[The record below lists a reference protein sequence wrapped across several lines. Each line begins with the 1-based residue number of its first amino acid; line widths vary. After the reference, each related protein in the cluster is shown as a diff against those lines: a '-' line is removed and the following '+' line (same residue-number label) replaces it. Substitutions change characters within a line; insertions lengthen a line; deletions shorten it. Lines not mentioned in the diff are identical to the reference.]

1 MKLQPKVSVS
11 MITYGHEKFIEEA
24 INGVLM
30 QECDFDFELIIS
42 NDCSP
47 DNTDAVIQKILQ
59 NHPKASCITYFNHK
73 KNLGMMPNST
83 FALQQCTGKYI
94 AGCEGDDYWIDPHK
108 LQKQVDFLE
117 ANPDY
122 VLSFHKIKILK
133 SDGSLV
139 SDFITNVPEN
149 YETQETLARLG
160 NYIHTPSI
168 VFRNIIKEY
177 PKDLSISPIGDYFL
191 YMILTEHGKV
201 KYLEDEMAVYRDG
214 VGVWSAQSEY
224 SKNLKTAI
232 THSIIINV
240 LSHNNIVKYILKDRV
255 LNFINIFHSEI
266 KVDDLLQLNTCTFM
280 EKEIYFDLLSK
291 NNFVSNSSLN
301 KYTTKELF
309 TIILKRIIFFFK

>member
-1 MKLQPKVSVS
+1 
-11 MITYGHEKFIEEA
+11 MITYGHEKFIEQA

-30 QECDFDFELIIS
+30 QQGDFELELILS

-47 DNTDAVIQKILQ
+47 DTTDVVIQNIVK

-73 KNLGMMPNST
+73 ENLGMMPNFI
-83 FALQQCTGKYI
+83 FALEQCSGSYV
-94 AGCEGDDYWIDPHK
+94 ALCEGDDYWTDPYK

-122 VLSFHKIKILK
+122 VLSFHKVKILK
-133 SDGSLV
+133 PDGSIV
-139 SDFITNVPEN
+139 PDFITNVPEN

-160 NYIHTPSI
+160 NYIHTPSV
-168 VFRNIIKEY
+168 VFRNIIKEF
-177 PKDLSISPIGDYFL
+177 PKEFSLSPIGDYFL
-191 YMILTEHGKV
+191 YMLLTEHGKL
-201 KYLEDEMAVYRDG
+201 KYLVDEMAVYRDG

-224 SKNLKTAI
+224 FKNLKTAI

-240 LSHNNIVKYILKDRV
+240 LSDNNIVKYILKDRV

-266 KVDDLLQLNTCTFM
+266 KADHLLQLNTCTFM
-280 EKEIYFDLLSK
+280 EKEIYSFLLSK
-291 NNFVSNSSLN
+291 NNVVANSSYT

-309 TIILKRIIFFFK
+309 TIILKRIIKKFFK

>member
-11 MITYGHEKFIEEA
+11 MITYDHEKFIEEA

-94 AGCEGDDYWIDPHK
+94 AACEGDDYWIDPYK

-133 SDGSLV
+133 SDGSLI
-139 SDFITNVPEN
+139 SDFITKVPEN

-177 PKDLSISPIGDYFL
+177 PKELSISPIGDYFL
-191 YMILTEHGKV
+191 YMILTEHGKI
-201 KYLEDEMAVYRDG
+201 KYLEDEMAVYRYG
-214 VGVWSAQSEY
+214 VGVI
-224 SKNLKTAI
+224 SKMDDFMIAC
-232 THSIIINV
+232 
-240 LSHNNIVKYILKDRV
+240 NNIKMYSCMIGAIKNVDVKSILMKRQDMIIEQYGKSFERKTIDTFKFWEIITYTKKKILK
-255 LNFINIFHSEI
+255 IIFNPKKS
-266 KVDDLLQLNTCTFM
+266 
-280 EKEIYFDLLSK
+280 LSK
-291 NNFVSNSSLN
+291 FR
-301 KYTTKELF
+301 
-309 TIILKRIIFFFK
+309 LKFFK